1 MRLKRAIIRMIP
13 VVILLTA
20 CQPTIDRM
28 EPGAPVALDGWQ
40 GVRRIAK
47 DGQIFFASQPERTV
61 FRRLADEESVKLVI
75 NIRSLAEM
83 ARFPFDEQAIVEELG
98 MEYVHIPCPPDG
110 PDRAM
115 VDRFAE
121 ELAGTTGP
129 VLVHCLASLR
139 VGALWMAYLS
149 LHRGFDVE
157 TATEAGR
164 AAGLHSDEL
173 MNIVLELIE
182 DR

>member
-1 MRLKRAIIRMIP
+1 MRSKRAIIGMIP

-20 CQPTIDRM
+20 CQPTIGRM
-28 EPGAPVALDGWQ
+28 EPGAPVVLEGWQ

-47 DGQIFFASQPERTV
+47 DGPIFFASQPERAV
-61 FRRLADEESVKLVI
+61 FRRLAEEESVKLVI
-75 NIRSLAEM
+75 NIRTHAEM
-83 ARFPFDEQAIVEELG
+83 SRFPFDEQAIVEELG
-98 MEYVHIPCPPDG
+98 MEYVHIPCPSDG

-129 VLVHCLASLR
+129 VLLHCLASLR

-149 LHRGFDVE
+149 LHRGFDVV
-157 TATEAGR
+157 TATAAGR
-164 AAGLHSDEL
+164 AAGLNSEPL
-173 MNIVLELIE
+173 LNIVLELIE